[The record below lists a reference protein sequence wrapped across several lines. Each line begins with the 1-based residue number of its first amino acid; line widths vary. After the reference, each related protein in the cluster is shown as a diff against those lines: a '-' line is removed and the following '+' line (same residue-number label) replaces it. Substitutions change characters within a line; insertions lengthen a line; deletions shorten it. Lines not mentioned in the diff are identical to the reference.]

1 MATSK
6 PKVVTRLSLFF
17 GFEISRAA
25 NNGVAIH
32 LVSKWAGHS
41 ELKTTMKYLHVN
53 EDYEWIEM
61 QKMLSNEAANEKV
74 VALDEYRK
82 VGGLV

>member
-1 MATSK
+1 MA
-6 PKVVTRLSLFF
+6 L
-17 GFEISRAA
+17 
-25 NNGVAIH
+25 H

-41 ELKTTMKYLHVN
+41 DLETTQQHLHVN

-61 QKMLSNEAANEKV
+61 QKMLSNEVANEKV

-82 VGGLV
+82 VGQIAPLGINIAVLQIFFHFTEQY

>member
-1 MATSK
+1 
-6 PKVVTRLSLFF
+6 
-17 GFEISRAA
+17 
-25 NNGVAIH
+25 VALH

-41 ELKTTMKYLHVN
+41 DLETTQQHLHVN

-61 QKMLSNEAANEKV
+61 QKMLSNEVANEKV

-82 VGGLV
+82 VGQIVRWA

>member
-1 MATSK
+1 MA
-6 PKVVTRLSLFF
+6 L
-17 GFEISRAA
+17 
-25 NNGVAIH
+25 H

-41 ELKTTMKYLHVN
+41 DLETTQQHLHVN

-61 QKMLSNEAANEKV
+61 QKMLSNEVANEKV

-82 VGGLV
+82 VG

>member
-1 MATSK
+1 MA
-6 PKVVTRLSLFF
+6 L
-17 GFEISRAA
+17 
-25 NNGVAIH
+25 H

-41 ELKTTMKYLHVN
+41 DLETTQQHLHVN

-61 QKMLSNEAANEKV
+61 QKMLSNEAENEKV

-82 VGGLV
+82 AS